1 MGGVVKTVGK
11 AAGTIFNPIGSI
23 VGGVTGG
30 GATGISGTSPFDQ
43 NVFRGKQLGLAGQL
57 EAQAAGQGPSLAQ
70 AQLQQATDQN
80 IAQQMA
86 LAASA
91 RGGNVGMAQR
101 QAAQNAAAVQQQA
114 AQQASML
121 RMQEQ
126 MAAREQLGGLLGQGR
141 AADQQGS
148 IAQAELTE
156 AGKNRRSKAI
166 GGIISGVA
174 QAGAAAASA
183 ASDEDL
189 KTEIKPGAK
198 QIESFL
204 EAMKA
209 HSYEYKD
216 KEKHGAGKHVSP
228 MAQELEKTELGKS
241 MVIDTPDGK
250 MVDYGKG
257 FGAMLAANAALH
269 ERVKKLEGKKNG

>member
-1 MGGVVKTVGK
+1 MGGV
-11 AAGTIFNPIGSI
+11 IGALA
-23 VGGVTGG
+23 GG
-30 GATGISGTSPFDQ
+30 GSTKISGTSPFEQ

-114 AQQASML
+114 SQQSAML

-126 MAAREQLGGLLGQGR
+126 MAAREQLSGLLGQGR
-141 AADQQGS
+141 AADQEGS
-148 IAQAELTE
+148 IAQAEITE
-156 AGKNRRSKAI
+156 AGKARKGKVI
-166 GGIISGVA
+166 GGLMSGAA
-174 QAGAAAASA
+174 QMGAAAIM
-183 ASDEDL
+183 SDENA

-241 MVIDTPDGK
+241 MVVDTPEGK